1 MEREEKL
8 IRKILRR
15 GDRKAAGELVE
26 RYYDDIFYLVARQTG
41 EARDTVLDLTQ
52 DIFVSMLASLA
63 GYDSAKAAFRT
74 WLYRIA
80 TNKIVDRYRSRVYR
94 FQRDSVPIEDECLT
108 DSLDLSDALEDRE
121 TAQEILD
128 HIALLP
134 AETQEILRLHI
145 FAEQTFDTIAEMV
158 GVPAS
163 TVKTRYYR
171 AVEKIRKEMAQ

>member
-15 GDRKAAGELVE
+15 GDRRAAGELVE

-41 EARDTVLDLTQ
+41 ESRETVLDLTQ

-80 TNKIVDRYRSRVYR
+80 TNKIVDRYRSKVYR
-94 FQRDSVPIEDECLT
+94 FQRDSVPFEEEEIT
-108 DSLDLSDALEDRE
+108 GSLDLSDDLEDRE
-121 TAQEILD
+121 TAEEILRR
-128 HIALLP
+128 IQLLP

-171 AVEKIRKEMAQ
+171 AVEKIRKEMEQ

>member
-26 RYYDDIFYLVARQTG
+26 WYYDDIFYFVARQTG
-41 EARDTVLDLTQ
+41 ESRETVLDVTQ
-52 DIFVSMLASLA
+52 DIFVSMLSSLS
-63 GYDSAKAAFRT
+63 GYDSGKAAFRT

-80 TNKIVDRYRSRVYR
+80 THKIVDRYRSKAYR
-94 FQRDSVPIEDECLT
+94 FQRDSVPIEEERLV
-108 DSLDLSDALEDRE
+108 DSLNLTELLEDQE
-121 TAQEILD
+121 TAGEILRQMEK
-128 HIALLP
+128 LP

-145 FAEQTFDTIAEMV
+145 FAEQTFDAIGEMMEI
-158 GVPAS
+158 PAS

-171 AVEKIRKEMAQ
+171 AVEKIRKELV